1 MKEDNT
7 FLLSKSTGWI
17 IDWEHPSFEICQD
30 KRRGSTYGK
39 ITYTV
44 AKDPEH
50 DWKAELGDGEWYK
63 HSNEVTVLR
72 HMSAGFTMILLEV
85 HYESYVNKCG
95 QRGGQTPCRSGIGRT
110 AIQTISGIT

>member
-17 IDWEHPSFEICQD
+17 IDWEHPSLEICQD

-44 AKDPEH
+44 LKDSEH
-50 DWKAELGDGEWYK
+50 DWSAELGG
-63 HSNEVTVLR
+63 
-72 HMSAGFTMILLEV
+72 
-85 HYESYVNKCG
+85 
-95 QRGGQTPCRSGIGRT
+95 
-110 AIQTISGIT
+110 

>member
-44 AKDPEH
+44 VKDPGH

-72 HMSAGFTMILLEV
+72 HMSAGVTLVCLEV
-85 HYESYVNKCG
+85 HYES
-95 QRGGQTPCRSGIGRT
+95 
-110 AIQTISGIT
+110 

>member
-17 IDWEHPSFEICQD
+17 IDWEHPAFEICQD

-44 AKDPEH
+44 VKEIEERKGCVEWRMCEKSNKNGIIPPYPI
-50 DWKAELGDGEWYK
+50 KA
-63 HSNEVTVLR
+63 
-72 HMSAGFTMILLEV
+72 MSSCFQIPHRKLAYFPAGILFLLFGINPMI
-85 HYESYVNKCG
+85 
-95 QRGGQTPCRSGIGRT
+95 CRKPQI
-110 AIQTISGIT
+110 